1 MQQHRAIQG
10 RLPGHGAMQPTVDL
24 PMNTPPLRLGTRA
37 SPLARWQAEW
47 VAAQL
52 AQHGVAVV
60 LVPITTAGDRDQRG
74 AVAQIGGQG
83 LFTKEIQRAVLQQ
96 EADLAV
102 HSLKDLPTE
111 AVPGLVLAAVPPR
124 AACGDVLV
132 CRTAARLDSLP
143 QGAIV
148 GTGSIRRRAQL
159 WHVRPDLQMRDIRGN
174 VDTRLRKLSDGQFD
188 ALVLAEAGLTRLQL
202 GDRITQRLPLD
213 VMLPAVGQ
221 GALGVEC
228 RADDSVALSAVRWLD
243 DPPSHACVL
252 AERALL
258 AALRA
263 GCLAPVGARARLDGD
278 VLRLDA
284 AVLSP
289 DGRQR
294 LHQCGEGPPHD
305 PESLGRQVAE
315 TLLARGAA
323 QLIRAAHAAPE

>member
-1 MQQHRAIQG
+1 
-10 RLPGHGAMQPTVDL
+10 
-24 PMNTPPLRLGTRA
+24 MNTPPLRLGTRA

-52 AQHGVAVV
+52 ARHGVAVT
-60 LVPITTAGDRDQRG
+60 LVPITTTGDRDQRG
-74 AVAQIGGQG
+74 PVAQIGGQG
-83 LFTKEIQRAVLQQ
+83 LFTKEIQRAVLQH

-132 CRTAARLDSLP
+132 CRAASGLDTLP
-143 QGAIV
+143 QGAVV

-174 VDTRLRKLSDGQFD
+174 VDTRLRKLSDGEFD

-202 GDRITQRLPLD
+202 ADRITQRLPRD

-221 GALGVEC
+221 GALGLEC
-228 RADDSVALSAVRWLD
+228 RADDAATQAALKLLD

-263 GCLAPVGARARLDGD
+263 GCLAPVGAWARADAGAIDLYCV
-278 VLRLDA
+278 VL
-284 AVLSP
+284 
-289 DGRQR
+289 
-294 LHQCGEGPPHD
+294 
-305 PESLGRQVAE
+305 
-315 TLLARGAA
+315 
-323 QLIRAAHAAPE
+323 